1 MLEGEV
7 CNPKKVVGDVIGVV
21 LFKALVESKNK
32 RLIHSTLCIELFLY
46 TTHLSLGLD
55 HLFAIVPVA
64 EKGFHLSPAFNLETL
79 PPSSD
84 STGFIT
90 YDVYEA

>member
-1 MLEGEV
+1 MKYLSEPLEWKGYHWKSGL
-7 CNPKKVVGDVIGVV
+7 PPG
-21 LFKALVESKNK
+21 
-32 RLIHSTLCIELFLY
+32 IELFLY

-64 EKGFHLSPAFNLETL
+64 EKGFHLSSGFNLETL

-84 STGFIT
+84 STGFIA
-90 YDVYEA
+90 YNVYEA